1 MVKPIKSNSWSI
13 IVLFDKIGKI
23 FLRFSSA
30 SIAYFYLMTRRFNVR
45 VYGILVENGRVLV
58 SDEHIKGKDITKFP
72 GGGLEFGEGT
82 IECVVREFM
91 EELSLAITEA
101 THFYTTDF
109 FVQSAFDPNSQ
120 VISIYYKVKSDGDHT
135 FSVSN
140 KIFDYERKEDA
151 QSLRWISLDELK
163 EDDLTLIID
172 RKVAQMLI
180 REFKNN

>member
-1 MVKPIKSNSWSI
+1 
-13 IVLFDKIGKI
+13 
-23 FLRFSSA
+23 
-30 SIAYFYLMTRRFNVR
+30 MTRRFNVR

-82 IECVVREFM
+82 IECVMREFM
-91 EELSLAITEA
+91 EELSLTITE
-101 THFYTTDF
+101 TEHFYTTDF

-120 VISIYYKVKSDGDHT
+120 VISIYYKVKSSGYHT
-135 FSVSN
+135 FPVSS
-140 KIFDYERKEDA
+140 KAFDYERKPNA

-172 RKVAQMLI
+172 RKVVQMLI
-180 REFKNN
+180 KEFKGS